1 MLSEVCARRHI
12 GLRAAVVADVDL
24 AAENRL
30 DSDLSGLPI
39 ELDSPSK
46 RPVVGEPDSGHL
58 ELSGPSRKGR
68 DAAGPVED
76 RVLGVD
82 VKVDERR
89 FRHGKPILMLAQDR
103 THPRSKRV
111 F

>member
-1 MLSEVCARRHI
+1 
-12 GLRAAVVADVDL
+12 
-24 AAENRL
+24 
-30 DSDLSGLPI
+30 
-39 ELDSPSK
+39 
-46 RPVVGEPDSGHL
+46 VVGEPNGRHL
-58 ELSGPSRKGR
+58 KLSGASRESG
-68 DAAGPVED
+68 DAARPIED
-76 RVLGVD
+76 GVLGVD